1 MTEVIH
7 QALDEKGELPAEH
20 LVDSGYIEAQLLT
33 ESQKE
38 YQVELVGPVK
48 KNQSWQAKEEQ
59 AYSIDRFSIDWDAQS
74 VTCPQEQTTE
84 YWKPTKDANGKDV
97 ICIRFSRPACL
108 NCEARSLCTR
118 SKAEGVRSNAR
129 IAPRKESRSLTLR
142 PEKAQQQALQ
152 QARKQQESE
161 EWKERYTKRAG
172 IEGTISQGVRSFGL
186 RKARYIG
193 SAKTHLQH
201 IFTAVAINLV
211 RVDNWLSG
219 VPLAKTRISRFKALQ
234 LKAA

>member
-7 QALDEKGELPAEH
+7 QALDEKGELPKEH
-20 LVDSGYIEAQLLT
+20 FVDSGYIEAQLLT

-48 KNQSWQAKEEQ
+48 ENQSWQAKEEQ
-59 AYSIDRFSIDWDAQS
+59 AYSIDRFSIDWDAKS
-74 VTCPQEQTTE
+74 VTCPQGQKSK
-84 YWKPTKDANGKDV
+84 YWKPAKDTNGKDV
-97 ICIRFSRPACL
+97 ICIRFSRPACR

-118 SKAEGVRSNAR
+118 SE
-129 IAPRKESRSLTLR
+129 KESRSLTLR
-142 PEKAQQQALQ
+142 PEKAQQEAIQ

-161 EWKERYTKRAG
+161 EWKERYTQRAG
-172 IEGTISQGVRSFGL
+172 VEGTISQGVRSFGL
-186 RKARYIG
+186 RQARYIG

-201 IFTAVAINLV
+201 IVTAAAINLV

-219 VPLAKTRISRFKALQ
+219 VPLAKTRVSRFKALQ
-234 LKAA
+234 PKAA